1 MWIYLPPIE
10 YNTFINVWKYINT
23 AMISEVRSMLMNYRC
38 PGCGNTMEFSPSDQK
53 LYCVY
58 CGSSYSVE
66 EMNAIYDRT
75 VLNENPENIQ
85 QPQNAE
91 NMRQIAEEQ
100 RSHASIKMQI
110 LHCRSCGAELAVNGV
125 ETSSFCV
132 YCGQATVVLDR
143 VEDYL
148 QPEYIIP
155 FRITKEKAEAIIRG
169 RISQGGFIPDEIKN
183 FKTER
188 LRGIYIPFWLYDIYY
203 GDNQYWKYTVRRGKS
218 TSTRYTHR
226 IGDCFFKKMTLD
238 ASRNLN
244 DDSSQRLEPY
254 NMHDLQSFDPAYLS
268 GFYSDR
274 FDVGTAETDRLAISR
289 AGELFNESM
298 KETIKYENPVLVSK
312 YPVHSIKKREYALLP
327 AWFLTFR
334 YEDTPYTI
342 LVNGQTGKMVGA
354 VPYVKKKAVSLLGVL
369 SVLFCLILATIG
381 AWLTPHVLTSDEG
394 RLVSTYF
401 ILIGLGIVTTWST
414 AIKKYKAML
423 VSIGLTRSGTTNKYV
438 SERAGR

>member
-1 MWIYLPPIE
+1 
-10 YNTFINVWKYINT
+10 
-23 AMISEVRSMLMNYRC
+23 MLMNYRC

-75 VLNENPENIQ
+75 VLNENPENTAQ
-85 QPQNAE
+85 SQDSE
-91 NMRQIAEEQ
+91 NMQQIAEEQ

-188 LRGIYIPFWLYDIYY
+188 LRGIYIPFWLYELYY
-203 GDNQYWKYTVRRGKS
+203 GDDQYWKYKIHRGKN
-218 TSTRYTHR
+218 TYTRYAHR
-226 IGDCFFKKMTLD
+226 VGDCVFKRMTLD
-238 ASRNLN
+238 ASKNLN

-254 NMHDLQSFDPAYLS
+254 NMHDLQGFDPAYLS

-274 FDVGTAETDRLAISR
+274 FDMGTADIDGLAVHR
-289 AGELFNESM
+289 AKELFDDSM
-298 KETIKYENPVLVSK
+298 KATVKHDNAELESSA
-312 YPVHSIKKREYALLP
+312 PVHRITKREYALLP

-334 YEDTPYTI
+334 YEDMPYTI
-342 LVNGQTGKMVGA
+342 LVNGQTGKTTGDLPVSQLKSLGCFLGSFLAGGA
-354 VPYVKKKAVSLLGVL
+354 VMFGLLRLFYMLIGTPSEKTVQIMLFIGVVAGLMTASQIMSRLYEEMRPPKKKKDDTKR
-369 SVLFCLILATIG
+369 FENC
-381 AWLTPHVLTSDEG
+381 
-394 RLVSTYF
+394 
-401 ILIGLGIVTTWST
+401 IVKI
-414 AIKKYKAML
+414 ANERDKLMRRDMVDAKNKI
-423 VSIGLTRSGTTNKYV
+423 VRS
-438 SERAGR
+438 EEFD